1 MKRVRMKCYMVAFT
15 LLFGLAACQQQ
26 EAISPATDGVTEPA
40 PSSEQT
46 TVPEIADSEPTAF
59 TVAPDF
65 EVRREPEE
73 ISVYPFSSEEL
84 NAAVETVQKYLDDD
98 SKELGVQIYE
108 VKRIAYDPIMTDVH
122 IRQRMVGTPV
132 DGWTEDDYYERQ
144 ISFAVTYSDAYDYE
158 KSDVI
163 SVSLSRKNAQSLW
176 EFQVSGVPV
185 EEYSGQALS
194 AGELENIADAS
205 GRVLAGYEA
214 GNDGYWLY
222 LCDDHTGKIQF
233 VQKAYHSQP
242 TKPGTLEPEPTE
254 PIFTESS
261 PLAVWDEST
270 YQVGSPVSPQPG
282 DTQDSWNPALADA
295 YPSDEDCSDTELLE
309 KWMAVEGLTMEDLDE
324 RGCQQLVLVV
334 ARETDGVQTY
344 TICYQKQA
352 DGSWDSGNGF
362 TWMQGWT
369 GSNGIMHG
377 RKRDSNTSPAGLWSL
392 GLAFGNSQKPAGLK
406 MPWRDVTPNTDWVCD
421 EDSIYFNT
429 WQERDDPAVTEAW
442 SDDVEHLEDY
452 PNAYAYAC
460 VIRFNTPPHTI
471 PERGCAIFF
480 HCSKGATG
488 GCIGLPE
495 TDMVNT
501 LLWMDPRL
509 NPYILITGHQKEV
522 N

>member
-132 DGWTEDDYYERQ
+132 DGWTENDYYERQ
-144 ISFAVTYSDAYDYE
+144 ISFAVTYSDTYDYE

-163 SVSLSRKNAQSLW
+163 SVSLSRKNAQSPW

-194 AGELENIADAS
+194 AGELENIADAG
-205 GRVLAGYEA
+205 GRVLAGYET

-233 VQKAYHSQP
+233 VQKAYHSRIP
-242 TKPGTLEPEPTE
+242 
-254 PIFTESS
+254 
-261 PLAVWDEST
+261 
-270 YQVGSPVSPQPG
+270 VG
-282 DTQDSWNPALADA
+282 
-295 YPSDEDCSDTELLE
+295 
-309 KWMAVEGLTMEDLDE
+309 
-324 RGCQQLVLVV
+324 
-334 ARETDGVQTY
+334 
-344 TICYQKQA
+344 
-352 DGSWDSGNGF
+352 
-362 TWMQGWT
+362 
-369 GSNGIMHG
+369 
-377 RKRDSNTSPAGLWSL
+377 
-392 GLAFGNSQKPAGLK
+392 
-406 MPWRDVTPNTDWVCD
+406 
-421 EDSIYFNT
+421 
-429 WQERDDPAVTEAW
+429 
-442 SDDVEHLEDY
+442 
-452 PNAYAYAC
+452 
-460 VIRFNTPPHTI
+460 
-471 PERGCAIFF
+471 
-480 HCSKGATG
+480 
-488 GCIGLPE
+488 
-495 TDMVNT
+495 
-501 LLWMDPRL
+501 
-509 NPYILITGHQKEV
+509 
-522 N
+522 